1 MKKIIFTILVFLGLI
16 SVPNV
21 VEAATTN
28 TQGELCNENGILLDV
43 ARHPMNKEEIIQ
55 VIDHLNDNER
65 VAFQSPLLGNENDA
79 DALSLR
85 DLKDITATAKQHGI
99 QIVPGFD
106 SPSHCKALLNLL
118 NKSDAKLA
126 HEITLDENTLDY
138 TSNKTIKFMKQI
150 NDELNEACG
159 DQDAPYLF
167 MGGDEIPGSMT
178 HNRELMHYFNKLNH
192 YENKHGFHTVMWN
205 DSIRAKN
212 DLDKDITIS
221 YWAQGGGI
229 TDSEM
234 LQHCT
239 DRANVEQLLDHPLIN
254 ANPQNNYFQLSDFN
268 DPVYVQSFL
277 NRLKDSNPRNYNLI
291 NQDKW
296 VNDANAYQPEVPTT
310 GQLVCLWADTAGQF
324 NFDQVLGFVDQ
335 LNQVIPQVV
344 VQNKESSSLRSS
356 LKSSHSTSNSH
367 SRIEMEVKQFIV
379 TKFESIVI
387 TNWFTFT
394 K

>member
-1 MKKIIFTILVFLGLI
+1 
-16 SVPNV
+16 
-21 VEAATTN
+21 
-28 TQGELCNENGILLDV
+28 
-43 ARHPMNKEEIIQ
+43 
-55 VIDHLNDNER
+55 
-65 VAFQSPLLGNENDA
+65 
-79 DALSLR
+79 
-85 DLKDITATAKQHGI
+85 
-99 QIVPGFD
+99 
-106 SPSHCKALLNLL
+106 
-118 NKSDAKLA
+118 
-126 HEITLDENTLDY
+126 
-138 TSNKTIKFMKQI
+138 
-150 NDELNEACG
+150 
-159 DQDAPYLF
+159 

-239 DRANVEQLLDHPLIN
+239 DRADVKQLLDHPLIN
-254 ANPQNNYFQLSDFN
+254 ANPQNNYFQLSDLN

-335 LNQVIPQVV
+335 LNQVIPKVV
-344 VQNKESSSLRSS
+344 VQDKESSSLSSSSNSRNHTGMKSSSSS
-356 LKSSHSTSNSH
+356 LQSLKASSSRTGLPLQSSEMAESNSQVQSSENFEKNSVQEVSSQFGKANSI
-367 SRIEMEVKQFIV
+367 SRSEDVNNQQIIKSNSFSIDDSHKMSAGSMNLQEIKSQNSDRVYSYSKVDLAIANTENQDSKPTSQSASINNGQKQMTNSQAVIPSV
-379 TKFESIVI
+379 NEETLNRKSI
-387 TNWFTFT
+387 NNSRLNRG
-394 K
+394 